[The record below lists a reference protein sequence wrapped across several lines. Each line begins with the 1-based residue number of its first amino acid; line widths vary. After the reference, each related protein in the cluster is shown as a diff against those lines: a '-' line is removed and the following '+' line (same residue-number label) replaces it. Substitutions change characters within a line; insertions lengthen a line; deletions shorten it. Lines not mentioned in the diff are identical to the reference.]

1 MPGSVCK
8 YLTQMRE
15 FVFKYACQ
23 KNVLSFIIENE
34 VELWYIKE
42 VGVDRAWLNVY
53 VVVGRVVLGDREA
66 RKT

>member
-34 VELWYIKE
+34 VEL
-42 VGVDRAWLNVY
+42 
-53 VVVGRVVLGDREA
+53 
-66 RKT
+66 